1 MFRQFIFACV
11 VAGGTLFAAG
21 EPASVAGN
29 VSDPSGALV
38 KDARIILHRA
48 TGSGELAAVSDHEG
62 RFVFES
68 LSPGDY
74 WLEANTHGLT
84 LSQALHLQLQAG
96 ERKEVSLALT
106 VSALTTL
113 VSVTSSGEPQ
123 PVDQV
128 AKALDVVNV
137 DEAEQRGL
145 FSVSDALQFVPG
157 LQVTS
162 EGGPGAFA
170 TVQTR
175 GLRVTDTA
183 VLIDGFPFRDPTSIQ
198 DEASAY
204 IGDLFLVDSSR
215 IEVLR
220 GSGSSLYGSNAMSGT
235 VNILTDGGGGPL
247 HGDLDVQG
255 GGLGLFHGM
264 ARVAGDGWQ
273 KRLNYSAGLS
283 NLSVTEGVDNA
294 GAARDWTGQGSIEFL
309 LQPNM
314 RASATVFGN
323 RGYLQLNTSPSPTP
337 DAPIAGII
345 PANAS
350 GVNGTLIPSLGDP
363 DYGEYAHFVSALFR
377 FEHDVNTRFSYR
389 IGYGIV
395 DSARDYTNGPGGPV
409 NEYTYQPAFN
419 TADRYS
425 GRLDTLQARANYLL
439 GWHQTLTA
447 GYQFERENYQELAT
461 DQNPDVSLR
470 TYDRTKARQQTNAV
484 FAQDEI
490 RLLEGRL
497 QVLLAGRF
505 TRVSLNEPAFVG
517 AAASPY
523 AAVPLPTPPN
533 AYTGDAAI
541 SYFFKGTSTKVR
553 AHLGNSFRTPSV
565 YERFGGY
572 FYGGTYYALG
582 DPNLPPERAV
592 SFDAGFDQYL
602 WNEHVKVSGS
612 YFYSHLQQVI
622 GYASFPPNYSDV
634 YGRTAG
640 YYALPGGIARGLELS
655 ADVRPTRKTSVKG
668 SYVYTNARD
677 RMSQYYTGT
686 AIDPLQTPRISP
698 QMFTVVATR
707 QVTKRIDAALDF
719 TGGSSYLYPIYGY
732 DAAFNYQP
740 FAYRFAGPKLLGLS
754 AGYTVP
760 LGERLTARFYTRVS
774 NVLGQNYFA
783 EGFATPG
790 RWAVGGVKLAF

>member
-11 VAGGTLFAAG
+11 AATGTLFAAS
-21 EPASVAGN
+21 EPAFVSGSVT
-29 VSDPSGALV
+29 DPSGALV
-38 KDARIILHRA
+38 KDVRIILHRVN
-48 TGSGELAAVSDHEG
+48 GSEELAAVPDGDG
-62 RFVFES
+62 RFVFEK
-68 LSPGDY
+68 LAPGDY
-74 WLEANTHGLT
+74 WLEASAHGLT
-84 LSQALHLQLQAG
+84 LSKALHLQLHPG
-96 ERKEVSLALT
+96 ERKEVTLALA
-106 VSALTTL
+106 VSAVTTL
-113 VSVTSSGEPQ
+113 ISVTSSGEPQ

-128 AKALDVVNV
+128 AKALDVVNA

-145 FSVSDALQFVPG
+145 FSAADALQFVPG
-157 LQVTS
+157 LQVTA
-162 EGGPGAFA
+162 EGGPGAF
-170 TVQTR
+170 TTIQTR

-235 VNILTDGGGGPL
+235 VNVLTDNGGGPL

-255 GGLGLFHGM
+255 GGLGLFHGV
-264 ARVAGDGWQ
+264 AKVAGDAWR

-283 NLSVTEGVDNA
+283 NLSVTEGVADA

-309 LQPNM
+309 VQPNM
-314 RASATVFGN
+314 RAGATVFAN
-323 RGYLQLNTSPSPTP
+323 RGYLQLNASPSPTP
-337 DAPIAGII
+337 DAPVSGII
-345 PANAS
+345 SVVAS
-350 GVNGTLIPSLGDP
+350 GLNATLIPSLGDP
-363 DYGEYAHFVSALFR
+363 DYGEYSHFVNALFR

-389 IGYGIV
+389 LGYGIV
-395 DSARDYTNGPGGPV
+395 DSVRDYTNGPGGPV

-419 TADRYS
+419 TADRYA

-439 GWHQTLTA
+439 GGHQTLTA

-505 TRVSLNEPAFVG
+505 TRVSLGEPALAG

-523 AAVPLPTPPN
+523 TAVPLPTPPH
-533 AYTGDAAI
+533 AYTGDVAI
-541 SYFFKGTSTKVR
+541 SYFFKRTSTKWR
-553 AHLGNSFRTPSV
+553 AHGGNSFRTPSI

-602 WNEHVKVSGS
+602 WHEHVKVSGS

-640 YYALPGGIARGLELS
+640 YYALPGGMARGVELS
-655 ADVRPTRKTSVKG
+655 AEVRPTRKTSVKG

-686 AIDPLQTPRISP
+686 AVDPLQTPRISP
-698 QMFTVVATR
+698 QVFTVVATQ
-707 QVTKRIDAALDF
+707 QVTKRMDVALDF
-719 TGGSSYLYPIYGY
+719 TGASSYLYPIYGY

-740 FAYRFAGPKLLGLS
+740 FAYRFAGAKLLGLS

-760 LGERLTARFYTRVS
+760 LGERLTARFYTRVA
-774 NVLGQNYFA
+774 NVLGQNYYA

-790 RWAVGGVKLAF
+790 RWAVGGVKLSF

>member
-1 MFRQFIFACV
+1 MFRQFIFASM
-11 VAGGTLFAAG
+11 VAGCTLLASSEAAFVSG
-21 EPASVAGN
+21 KVA
-29 VSDPSGALV
+29 DPSGALV

-48 TGSGELAAVSDHEG
+48 TGSGELAAVSDREG
-62 RFVFES
+62 RFFFES
-68 LSPGDY
+68 LAPGDY
-74 WLEANTHGLT
+74 WLEASAPGLT
-84 LSQALHLQLQAG
+84 LSKALHLQLQAG
-96 ERKEVSLALT
+96 ERKEVSLALA
-106 VSALTTL
+106 VSAITTL

-128 AKALDVVNV
+128 AKALDVVNA

-145 FSVSDALQFVPG
+145 FSVADALQFVPG
-157 LQVTS
+157 LQVTV
-162 EGGPGAFA
+162 EGGPGAF
-170 TVQTR
+170 TTIQTR

-235 VNILTDGGGGPL
+235 VNILTDSGGGPL

-255 GGLGLFHGM
+255 GGLGLFHGV
-264 ARVAGDGWQ
+264 ARIAGDAWK
-273 KRLNYSAGLS
+273 KRLNYSVGVS
-283 NLSVTEGVDNA
+283 NLSVTEGVADA
-294 GAARDWTGQGSIEFL
+294 GAARDWAGQGSIEFL

-345 PANAS
+345 PVVAN
-350 GVNGTLIPSLGDP
+350 GVNATLIPSLGDA
-363 DYGEYAHFVSALFR
+363 DYGEYSHFVNALFR
-377 FEHDVNTRFSYR
+377 FEHDVNARFSYR

-395 DSARDYTNGPGGPV
+395 NSVRDYTNGPGGPL

-439 GWHQTLTA
+439 GGHQTLTA

-470 TYDRTKARQQTNAV
+470 TYDRSKARQQTNAV

-505 TRVSLNEPAFVG
+505 TRVDLEEPAFVG
-517 AAASPY
+517 AAGSPY

-541 SYFFKGTSTKVR
+541 SYFFKRMSTKLR

-602 WNEHVKVSGS
+602 WHEHVKVSGS

-698 QMFTVVATR
+698 QMFTVVATQ
-707 QVTKRIDAALDF
+707 QVTKRVDAALDF

-732 DAAFNYQP
+732 DAEFNYQP

-790 RWAVGGVKLAF
+790 RWAVGGVRLSF